1 MTLTRPPG
9 KGRTQRPE
17 WSPARL
23 GGNAPASRVGR
34 DMVCKLSRMSLIEP
48 QPPRSRRQQL
58 QRPTLHGRRWMR
70 AWMGA
75 TIRSSSPEFEQLRSQ
90 YIVQSGP
97 GAAEDDQPVSFE

>member
-9 KGRTQRPE
+9 KGRTRRPE

-23 GGNAPASRVGR
+23 GGNAPASRVDR
-34 DMVCKLSRMSLIEP
+34 DTVCKLSRMSLIEP